1 MGQARMT
8 RVDARF
14 DVIIVGGGPAG
25 SSCAREL
32 VRAGLSVGLADRA
45 AFPRDKPCAGWITP
59 EVVAALGLDLD
70 DYARAHTLQPI
81 RGFDIGVLGGHRT
94 PATFGTV
101 VSYAIRRCEFDAF
114 LLQRSGA
121 RVFDRTAVARIER
134 ARDGWRVEGVGEAPM
149 LVGAGGHFCPVARLL
164 NPGRSRNSAIDTGE
178 GPAKAGPHVRELKG
192 PAEGP
197 AKAGPHVRELKGP
210 AEGPAKAGPH
220 VHVEEQV
227 VVAAQELEVRLEP
240 DEACPVSGE
249 LPELYFCRDLL
260 GYGWCVRKGSYLN
273 VGLGRLDQRRL
284 PEAARAFLE
293 DMRRLGR
300 VPPTFPSRWVGH
312 AYRVYAG
319 AERRLRADGVLLAG
333 DAAGLAYPA
342 SGEGILPAV
351 VSGQLAAKAVLA
363 AAPVFTSERL
373 AGYDQ
378 DLARRFGAPDEGTLL
393 ARHLPPAVIQW
404 VGRRAMALPWFVR
417 HVVVPRF
424 LHAA

>member
-1 MGQARMT
+1 M
-8 RVDARF
+8 DARY

-32 VRAGLSVGLADRA
+32 VRAGLSVAVADRA

-70 DYARAHTLQPI
+70 DYAGAHTLQPI
-81 RGFDIGVLGGHRT
+81 GGFDVGVLGGRRT
-94 PATFGTV
+94 PATFDTV

-121 RVFDRTAVARIER
+121 RVFERTAVARIER
-134 ARDGWRVEGVGEAPM
+134 ARHGWRVEGVGEAPM
-149 LVGAGGHFCPVARLL
+149 VVGAGGHFCPVARLL
-164 NPGRSRNSAIDTGE
+164 NPPTRGAE
-178 GPAKAGPHVRELKG
+178 GPAEAGPHVRD
-192 PAEGP
+192 
-197 AKAGPHVRELKGP
+197 VRN
-210 AEGPAKAGPH
+210 
-220 VHVEEQV
+220 EEQV
-227 VVAAQELEVRLEP
+227 IVAAQELEVPLEP
-240 DEACPVSGE
+240 GEACPVVGE

-273 VGLGRLDQRRL
+273 VGFGRLDQRHL

-300 VPPTFPSRWVGH
+300 VPATFPSRWMGH
-312 AYRVYAG
+312 AYRVYAW
-319 AERRLRADGVLLAG
+319 ADRRLRGDGVLLAG

-363 AAPVFTSERL
+363 AAPTFTSERL
-373 AGYDQ
+373 GGYDR
-378 DLARRFGAPDEGTLL
+378 DLARRFGAPGERPFLED
-393 ARHLPPAVIQW
+393 HLPPAVIQW
-404 VGRRAMALPWFVR
+404 IGRRAMALPWFVR

>member
-25 SSCAREL
+25 SSCAGEL
-32 VRAGLSVGLADRA
+32 VRAGLSVAVADRA

-70 DYARAHTLQPI
+70 DYARGHTLQPI

-94 PATFGTV
+94 PATFDTA

-114 LLQRSGA
+114 LLRRSGA
-121 RVFDRTAVARIER
+121 RVFERTAVARIER
-134 ARDGWRVEGVGEAPM
+134 ARHGWRVEGVGEAPM

-164 NPGRSRNSAIDTGE
+164 NPARSRNSAVD
-178 GPAKAGPHVRELKG
+178 PHER
-192 PAEGP
+192 
-197 AKAGPHVRELKGP
+197 
-210 AEGPAKAGPH
+210 PAKAGPH
-220 VHVEEQV
+220 VHEEEQV
-227 VVAAQELEVRLEP
+227 TVAAQELEVRLEP

-260 GYGWCVRKGSYLN
+260 GYGWCVRKGGYLN
-273 VGLGRLDQRRL
+273 VGFGRLDQRRL

-300 VPPTFPSRWVGH
+300 VPATFPTRWVGH
-312 AYRVYAG
+312 AYRVYAW
-319 AERRLRADGVLLAG
+319 AERRLRDDGVLLAG

-363 AAPVFTSERL
+363 AAPTFTSERL
-373 AGYDQ
+373 GGYDR
-378 DLARRFGAPDEGTLL
+378 DLARRFGAPGEGPSV
-393 ARHLPPAVIQW
+393 ARHLPPGVIQW
-404 VGRRAMALPWFVR
+404 VGCRAMALPWFVR